1 MGAQLQVAIQ
11 GTVFGISL
19 LASFS
24 RGDTELISVSMT
36 TTYSFN
42 CIPVS
47 VRSFI
52 KILLCVQ
59 TCSYCLSWI
68 NYYYYYYQ
76 FCYGEKDPMQL
87 KDTYLLI
94 CVNHILKLCFK
105 ESKIKCFIMAVQ
117 TSSLISCCVNPFIPA
132 RILLECLCPFL
143 SLSLSVALSRHL
155 GITDPSIHQ
164 SEEELRKS
172 HISHHSP
179 LTFFVCIQTYFS
191 LQLDVRGPEKNREY
205 IHVLYPIM
213 SRDL

>member
-76 FCYGEKDPMQL
+76 FCYGEKDPM
-87 KDTYLLI
+87 
-94 CVNHILKLCFK
+94 
-105 ESKIKCFIMAVQ
+105 
-117 TSSLISCCVNPFIPA
+117 
-132 RILLECLCPFL
+132 
-143 SLSLSVALSRHL
+143 
-155 GITDPSIHQ
+155 
-164 SEEELRKS
+164 
-172 HISHHSP
+172 
-179 LTFFVCIQTYFS
+179 
-191 LQLDVRGPEKNREY
+191 
-205 IHVLYPIM
+205 
-213 SRDL
+213 

>member
-1 MGAQLQVAIQ
+1 MFHNGSSNIIADFLLRESLYS
-11 GTVFGISL
+11 GTHSP
-19 LASFS
+19 
-24 RGDTELISVSMT
+24 R
-36 TTYSFN
+36 
-42 CIPVS
+42 VS
-47 VRSFI
+47 V
-52 KILLCVQ
+52 
-59 TCSYCLSWI
+59 
-68 NYYYYYYQ
+68 
-76 FCYGEKDPMQL
+76 
-87 KDTYLLI
+87 
-94 CVNHILKLCFK
+94 
-105 ESKIKCFIMAVQ
+105 
-117 TSSLISCCVNPFIPA
+117 PFS
-132 RILLECLCPFL
+132 L